1 MVTARS
7 AGPSACQPRDLT
19 LAFRLTSAERE
30 RIDTLA
36 RSEGVS
42 TSEFARRA
50 VLGGVRASATA
61 LGEAREH
68 GREVMRPQITALEDE
83 LVRTRK
89 LVTDWRQNAGE
100 LYAQLERAP
109 KDLLATARQVVVG
122 VPGSQAALATYWS
135 RIGRGDRSK
144 ILPIVAAVVAEDVDR
159 AITALPVDWAAVQ
172 QGIDLLGRVE
182 WLMGAL
188 TVESGSPFADTDRER
203 RPEWAPLE
211 ARCRI
216 ARDLLRWELEALS
229 QSETGADNAREHR
242 TG

>member
-1 MVTARS
+1 MVTASS
-7 AGPSACQPRDLT
+7 AGPSASEPRDLT

-61 LGEAREH
+61 LGEARER
-68 GREVMRPQITALEDE
+68 GREEMGPQITALKDE

-89 LVTDWRQNAGE
+89 LVADWREKASE

-109 KDLLATARQVVVG
+109 QDLLATARRVVVG
-122 VPGSQAALATYWS
+122 VPGAQASLAIYWS
-135 RIGRGDRSK
+135 RIGRLGRSA
-144 ILPIVAAVVAEDVDR
+144 IIPIVAAVVAEDLDR
-159 AITALPVDWAAVQ
+159 AITALPVNLVAVQ

-182 WLMGAL
+182 WLIGAL
-188 TVESGSPFADTDRER
+188 TGR
-203 RPEWAPLE
+203 RQAVSATSSDIFSWGV
-211 ARCRI
+211 R
-216 ARDLLRWELEALS
+216 
-229 QSETGADNAREHR
+229 
-242 TG
+242 